1 MMKSSTKTLSKG
13 DTIDKS
19 ISRVLDELCE
29 ELKVR
34 AECLNNSTLSK
45 SQKLERYKESL
56 DIEMATY
63 MPIVKLDPGKFLL
76 GTHERQI

>member
-1 MMKSSTKTLSKG
+1 M
-13 DTIDKS
+13 
-19 ISRVLDELCE
+19 
-29 ELKVR
+29 KVR
-34 AECLNNSTLSK
+34 AECLNNNTLSK
-45 SQKLERYKESL
+45 SHKLEKYKESL